1 MQDIFISYS
10 TKNYD
15 DACII
20 KRVLTKNGFS
30 VFMAPD
36 SIPAGSNYTKEIP
49 RAIQAC
55 KVFLLLFSSQAQA
68 SIWVPAEVETAF
80 KNQKLIVPFIL
91 ENCPVT
97 EDFDFLLSRS
107 QRIEAYEKKTEA
119 LENMIATL
127 NQVLGNEKTTQPQVT
142 KEGEKSAVAEVKE
155 TTPVV
160 QKIADVNV
168 THTDGMEFL
177 GGVYIGELKNGKPHG
192 FGKHETNDYIYEGEY
207 VDGKRCG
214 KGRYSSKKDDYVYEG
229 EYLDNYSHGRGLITN
244 NNGCKTEAEF
254 VKGKMHGVYKCVMT
268 NGYVFTGQY
277 VGGKKDGRWTFIR
290 PDGSS
295 YERIYENGVEKT
307 E

>member
-20 KRVLTKNGFS
+20 KRVLIKNGFS

-80 KNQKLIVPFIL
+80 KNQKLIMPFVL
-91 ENCPVT
+91 ENCPVS

-119 LENMIATL
+119 LENMVATL
-127 NQVLGNEKTTQPQVT
+127 KQVLGNEKAVQPEIT
-142 KEGEKSAVAEVKE
+142 KEEISAVAEVKE
-155 TTPVV
+155 TAPTV
-160 QKIADVNV
+160 QKNADVNAAR
-168 THTDGMEFL
+168 TDGMEFL
-177 GGVYIGELKNGKPHG
+177 GGVYIGELNNGKPHG
-192 FGKHETNDYIYEGEY
+192 FGKHETDDYIYEGEY

-214 KGRYSSKKDDYVYEG
+214 KGRYTSKKDDYIYEG
-229 EYLDNYSHGRGLITN
+229 EYLDNYSHGRGFITSSI
-244 NNGCKTEAEF
+244 GSKIEAEF
-254 VKGKMHGVYKCVMT
+254 VKGKMHGFYKSLHA
-268 NGYVFTGQY
+268 NGYVSMGQY
-277 VGGKKDGRWTFIR
+277 VEGKKDGRWTFIR